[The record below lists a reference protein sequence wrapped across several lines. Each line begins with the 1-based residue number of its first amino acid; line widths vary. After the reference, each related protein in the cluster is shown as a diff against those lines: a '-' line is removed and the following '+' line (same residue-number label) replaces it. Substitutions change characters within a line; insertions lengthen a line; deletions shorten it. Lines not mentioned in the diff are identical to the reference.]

1 MLAPLVK
8 AVTPPA
14 VPARPP
20 GVSLGAA
27 PIPGPSPP
35 RVLLHAVV
43 SLPAVAGGSGR
54 RWGRSGGLEAGYWRE
69 IRVLPCPEKVV
80 GDDALGDQV
89 VCCKAAG
96 LEQDVGARTP
106 VGDGDWNILVAPSV
120 GAAPQR
126 RGRPALVAR
135 RRRRAA
141 VTSSSS
147 RRRVAAASA
156 GPRLLHGTRTGELRI
171 QAFG

>member
-1 MLAPLVK
+1 MLAPLIK
-8 AVTPPA
+8 AVTPA

-20 GVSLGAA
+20 GVSLGTA
-27 PIPGPSPP
+27 PVPGPSPP
-35 RVLLHAVV
+35 RVLLAVV
-43 SLPAVAGGSGR
+43 SLPAVAGGRGR
-54 RWGRSGGLEAGYWRE
+54 GRRSGGLEAGYWRE